1 MAFEFQSE
9 PDFPAR
15 ASNNVPGGGIA
26 QYTAVVLDTAGGS
39 DVNDCIQATSI
50 NAPIFG
56 VNQDVGQAQLP
67 GQSAQPVTAGESM
80 RVRRRGVTRA
90 VAGGVITR
98 GQYVQV
104 NASGQFVAITSLN
117 PATTAT
123 DTYVVGVALTGAPTA
138 GDIFSLDLM
147 PSLTTLVTS

>member
-1 MAFEFQSE
+1 MAFQFLSE

-15 ASNNVPGGGIA
+15 ASNNVPAGGIA
-26 QYTAVVLDTAGGS
+26 QYTAVVLDLAAGS

-56 VNQDVGQAQLP
+56 VNQDVGGAQLP
-67 GQSAQPVTAGESM
+67 GQNPVPVSAGESM
-80 RVRRRGVTRA
+80 RVRRRGVTLA
-90 VAGGVITR
+90 IAGAPLTR

-104 NASGQFVAITSLN
+104 NASGQFVPITSLN

-123 DTYVVGVALTGAPTA
+123 DTYVVGVALNNAPTA
-138 GDIFSLDLM
+138 GDTFSLDLM
-147 PSLTTLVTS
+147 PGLATLVTS